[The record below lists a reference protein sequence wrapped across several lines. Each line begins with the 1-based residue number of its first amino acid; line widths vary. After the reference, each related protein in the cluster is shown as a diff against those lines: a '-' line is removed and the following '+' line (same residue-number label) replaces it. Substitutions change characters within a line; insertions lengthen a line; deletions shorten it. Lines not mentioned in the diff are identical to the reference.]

1 LQVPPKFTRIGIF
14 GTKICHLATLDVVTA
29 AAKFFSK
36 KVVLQKKVSAT
47 NGCLADWRLTNN
59 NDGCCVACLKL
70 VSRIIC
76 PNYVTVGRFPKDSL
90 PFRGNRDS

>member
-36 KVVLQKKVSAT
+36 KVVLQKKFLQPMAVWQT
-47 NGCLADWRLTNN
+47 G
-59 NDGCCVACLKL
+59 G
-70 VSRIIC
+70 
-76 PNYVTVGRFPKDSL
+76 
-90 PFRGNRDS
+90 